1 MQYMIVHYVLVGLVL
16 VVLVCLLLRN
26 VHDAHNAPFR
36 VGGVGL
42 QRERGLV
49 LQDMYVD
56 SNVRKAHA
64 RKKI

>member
-1 MQYMIVHYVLVGLVL
+1 MSVHYVLVGLVL

-42 QRERGLV
+42 QRERGLL
-49 LQDMYVD
+49 LQDIMCTLMLKRD
-56 SNVRKAHA
+56 IHE
-64 RKKI
+64 KKFER

>member
-42 QRERGLV
+42 QREREYYQCLSTMFLSV
-49 LQDMYVD
+49 LH
-56 SNVRKAHA
+56 VR
-64 RKKI
+64 RVE